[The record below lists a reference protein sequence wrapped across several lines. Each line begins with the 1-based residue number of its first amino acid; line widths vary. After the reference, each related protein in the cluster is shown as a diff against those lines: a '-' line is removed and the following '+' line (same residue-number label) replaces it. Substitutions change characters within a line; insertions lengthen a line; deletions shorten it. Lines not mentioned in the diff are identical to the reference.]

1 MDQSRRAVESYWR
14 SRMVDGVT
22 ADDDK
27 VAPVYKLEEICEL
40 LRASDA
46 SIVKEVADFILKRLD
61 NKSPLVKQKALRLI
75 KYAVGK
81 SGTDFKREMQRHSAA
96 MRQLVHYRGQP
107 DPLRG
112 DALNKAVR
120 ETANEAVAAIFST
133 EDPKPAVKTESLG
146 KRIQGFGNTNYEP
159 SRDDKKS
166 FLSELSD
173 VVGIGSASIKQ
184 GLSNFA
190 AAHAMMTNDN
200 GGTYRGPN
208 LRRSLTTESDKYGR
222 YDPSEIQSE
231 SRASS
236 GASKNVA
243 SGSWGP
249 TPSSSAPTDD
259 TSSSQPGLKSREE
272 RLLETIV
279 TASGVRLQPTRDAL
293 QIFLTEASKLDA
305 VALSRTLENKLNSPL
320 WQVRMKAI
328 CVLEAVI
335 RKQDTDPYSI
345 IASYFIENRASI
357 VKCSELPQVSLR
369 EKASKVLSLLVG
381 EQPTGTATK
390 TAVPAP
396 VQMPDLIDT
405 GDQDDPGT
413 QSLEQE
419 SNGHITGN
427 STYVSSVDDLLGGE
441 PTADTSTTADGNGS
455 DPFAD
460 VSFHETETKE
470 ANDLFSGLTV
480 EDKSPA
486 AFHDNSLSNQNELPD
501 IFGSNP
507 DPFIQESVMDKGTV
521 NDLMAGLNL
530 NGTGQAQPPVKSE
543 PNSNLSGSQF
553 FDTNN
558 QTSHVASPAALNGIL
573 GQNSFY
579 QQTPL
584 QYSLPQ
590 QHMLLNQSFPG
601 QQLNYGAMGLLLAQQ
616 QQQLQNFGNFNAG
629 LGHSSFNSVNSGG
642 APGLPDIFNS
652 SNQPQNNVPVMSNS
666 KKDDTKAFDFV
677 SVCISTWITLQP
689 HVVQGSSPRIE
700 EHVQTVA

>member
-46 SIVKEVADFILKRLD
+46 SIVKEVADFVLKRLD

-96 MRQLVHYRGQP
+96 MRQLVHYKGHP

-120 ETANEAVAAIFST
+120 ETANEAIAAIFST
-133 EDPKPAVKTESLG
+133 EDPKPAAATESLG

-159 SRDDKKS
+159 SRIDDKKS
-166 FLSELSD
+166 FLSELSE

-200 GGTYRGPN
+200 SGTYKSPN
-208 LRRSLTTESDKYGR
+208 LRRSLTTESERYGR

-231 SRASS
+231 SRASA

-249 TPSSSAPTDD
+249 TPSSSAPTED
-259 TSSSQPGLKSREE
+259 TSSGQPGIKTREE

-305 VALSRTLENKLNSPL
+305 VALSRALENKLNSPL
-320 WQVRMKAI
+320 WQVRMKAM
-328 CVLEAVI
+328 CVLEAIV

-345 IASYFIENRASI
+345 IASYFIENTASV

-369 EKASKVLSLLVG
+369 EKASKVLSLLIG
-381 EQPTGTATK
+381 EQATGTTNLSAAK
-390 TAVPAP
+390 AMPPP

-405 GDQDDPGT
+405 GDQDDLRT
-413 QSLEQE
+413 QSSGQE
-419 SNGHITGN
+419 SNGQNTGN
-427 STYVSSVDDLLGGE
+427 NAYVSSVDDLLGGE
-441 PTADTSTTADGNGS
+441 PIADTTAAIDSNGS

-460 VSFHETETKE
+460 VSFHEAETKE
-470 ANDLFSGLTV
+470 TNDLFSGLIV
-480 EDKSPA
+480 EEESSA
-486 AFHDNSLSNQNELPD
+486 SMHDSSSSNKNELPD
-501 IFGSNP
+501 IFGSSP
-507 DPFIQESVMDKGTV
+507 DPFSQGSVTEQGSV

-530 NGTGQAQPPVKSE
+530 NGTGQAQPAVKAE
-543 PNSNLSGSQF
+543 PNSNLNGSQF

-558 QTSHVASPAALNGIL
+558 QSSQSSHMAGAAALNGIL

-579 QQTPL
+579 QQQQVPL

-590 QHMLLNQSFPG
+590 HMMLNQSFPG
-601 QQLNYGAMGLLLAQQ
+601 QQLNYSAMGILLAQQ
-616 QQQLQNFGNFNAG
+616 QQLLQNFGNFNAG
-629 LGHSSFNSVNSGG
+629 LGNSSFNSMMNSGN
-642 APGLPDIFNS
+642 ASVLPDIFNS
-652 SNQPQNNVPVMSNS
+652 TNQPQNHVAVMSNS

-677 SVCISTWITLQP
+677 LVCISVWLLVSCIHLTT
-689 HVVQGSSPRIE
+689 
-700 EHVQTVA
+700 